1 MLQNAQDYVRSARL
15 IWADKIA
22 LLMGLLFS
30 LLLLFLWSLAF
41 FVVGSLGA
49 RHMWA
54 GFGFQGVG
62 LVIVMVGTSWFMMRA
77 TDFFWGRVFSLAV
90 PRLASPGRPILG
102 ISPLSRD
109 RILAAA
115 QRSPGALTS
124 AKPEQRIGMVDL
136 PVWELP
142 LCHGPRRH
150 IIGLGIG
157 LAPRDS

>member
-49 RHMWA
+49 GHMWA

-102 ISPLSRD
+102 IS
-109 RILAAA
+109 
-115 QRSPGALTS
+115 T
-124 AKPEQRIGMVDL
+124 
-136 PVWELP
+136 
-142 LCHGPRRH
+142 LCP
-150 IIGLGIG
+150 
-157 LAPRDS
+157 

>member
-1 MLQNAQDYVRSARL
+1 MLQNAQDYIRSVRL

-54 GFGFQGVG
+54 GFGVQGIG

-77 TDFFWGRVFSLAV
+77 MDFFLGGYFHWPF
-90 PRLASPGRPILG
+90 PGLRRPAPTRPILG
-102 ISPLSRD
+102 I
-109 RILAAA
+109 
-115 QRSPGALTS
+115 
-124 AKPEQRIGMVDL
+124 
-136 PVWELP
+136 LP
-142 LCHGPRRH
+142 LCP
-150 IIGLGIG
+150 
-157 LAPRDS
+157 